1 MTPIDEY
8 LAELPR
14 DQRLALQRLRAQI
27 RAILPDA
34 EECISYQIPAFR
46 YNGRV
51 IVWFG
56 AGAHHCA
63 FYPGGV
69 VQEYQDELEGFETSK
84 GTIRFQPDK
93 PIPPAVVRKLV
104 KARAAAPK
112 KKKQPSR
119 TRRHR

>member
-69 VQEYQDELEGFETSK
+69 VQDYKDELEGFEISK

-104 KARAAAPK
+104 KARAAAHE